1 MKSALTVAAIQYE
14 ALDGGVPANVP
25 EHARLI
31 EYAHSRGARLVV
43 FPELSLTGYDLELYG
58 AEEAWVTQGDPRLDR
73 IRETAR
79 RTGITVIVGAG
90 FREGDRTP
98 RLASLV
104 IRPEGDAAPAFK
116 THVHGAERELFV
128 PGGGPGL
135 LEIDGWRI
143 ALAICF
149 DAAVPSHASAAAEA
163 GADLYAVSAVYVQG
177 EEHRLGLHL
186 GARSMDNRMFSVLAN
201 MGGSG
206 AIGESCG
213 LSGAWGPDGRVITQL
228 AVRGSAIATVT
239 LQPEALL
246 PFR

>member
-1 MKSALTVAAIQYE
+1 MTSALTVAAIQYE
-14 ALDGGVPANVP
+14 ALDGGVLANVP
-25 EHARLI
+25 EHVRHI
-31 EYAHSRGARLVV
+31 EDAHSRGARLVV
-43 FPELSLTGYDLELYG
+43 FPELSLTGYDLELY
-58 AEEAWVTQGDPRLDR
+58 ADEEAWVAPGDPRLER
-73 IRETAR
+73 IREIAR
-79 RTGITVIVGAG
+79 RTGVTVIVGAG
-90 FREGDRTP
+90 FREGDGTP

-104 IRPEGDAAPAFK
+104 IRPPGDAAPAFK

-128 PGGGPGL
+128 PGEGPAL
-135 LEIDGWRI
+135 LELDGWRI

-149 DAAVPSHASAAAEA
+149 DAAVPSHASSAAEA

-186 GARSMDNRMFSVLAN
+186 GARSMDNRMFGVLAN

-206 AIGESCG
+206 AIGDSCG
-213 LSGAWGPDGRVITQL
+213 LSGAWGPDGRVLAQL
-228 AVRGSAIATVT
+228 DVSGSAIAIAT